1 MSVVADVRTR
11 LRFKIK
17 MKKRYAQL
25 ARNTAIEIHRDKK
38 KRRTNETHRIS
49 TCVTECGDSM
59 GKRIAERKE
68 NPSSPPFLKE
78 RISSHLRLNA
88 ARVKDN
94 YKINVGIIVNVVI
107 KRMASVER
115 TRKHADLIEKAPQE
129 KQGTHT
135 ET

>member
-1 MSVVADVRTR
+1 MCDGMRG
-11 LRFKIK
+11 F
-17 MKKRYAQL
+17 
-25 ARNTAIEIHRDKK
+25 H
-38 KRRTNETHRIS
+38 
-49 TCVTECGDSM
+49 
-59 GKRIAERKE
+59 GKTYRGTKGE
-68 NPSSPPFLKE
+68 PFLPPFLKE